1 MSTDSERFAD
11 AVVQFVRGFGLHR
24 PERTPCGFDASV
36 VEAHA
41 LGELAEGPLR
51 QMELVERLGLTKS
64 AVSHLVSGMVDRGW
78 TEREGVSGDGRGVT
92 LRLTRGGPTPSRCS
106 GCWRRLPVPATPA
119 SPEVGIPTR
128 RRGRWLV
135 IAAALV
141 GAATVGLGVGIAVA
155 GDGDPPS
162 RQEVVAEHGARVMP
176 FDLEATTH
184 VFAPDVDGGIQTV
197 DVG

>member
-36 VEAHA
+36 AEAHA

-92 LRLTRGGPTPSRCS
+92 LRLTRDGRTAASRL
-106 GCWRRLPVPATPA
+106 RRARSQRMEALLQAVPPDRRADAIEMLELLEEAARA
-119 SPEVGIPTR
+119 S
-128 RRGRWLV
+128 
-135 IAAALV
+135 
-141 GAATVGLGVGIAVA
+141 
-155 GDGDPPS
+155 DP
-162 RQEVVAEHGARVMP
+162 RFV
-176 FDLEATTH
+176 
-184 VFAPDVDGGIQTV
+184 
-197 DVG
+197 